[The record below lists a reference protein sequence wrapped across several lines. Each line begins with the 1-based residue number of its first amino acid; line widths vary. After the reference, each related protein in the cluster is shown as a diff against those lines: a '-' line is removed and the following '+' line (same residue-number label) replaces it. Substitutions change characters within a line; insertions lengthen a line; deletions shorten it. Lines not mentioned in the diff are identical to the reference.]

1 MFWFSDKSHLLFS
14 FLPSYLSR
22 NVTYRKI
29 PKISSGSY
37 IFQRPFLRGLFL
49 DGFIFRGAYVGR
61 EVCFSK
67 SIGLAYS
74 WKEIDLFWFVLL
86 CIWGQ
91 FPSTSP
97 RGAYFRTGDFT
108 EGFLCYEFGGAYT
121 WRDLF
126 SEFYGSFSM
135 GFKYGR
141 IPAVSKAH
149 LLEFWMKYF
158 VYYYLIY
165 YGQLFS

>member
-1 MFWFSDKSHLLFS
+1 MFWFSDKSHLRTFVLIS

-29 PKISSGSY
+29 PKISPGSY

-49 DGFIFRGAYVGR
+49 DGLIFRGAYVGR

-74 WKEIDLFWFVLL
+74 WKEINRSCFVLP
-86 CIWGQ
+86 CVWGQ
-91 FPSTSP
+91 FSRYKLPGGLYSEG
-97 RGAYFRTGDFT
+97 RFHGGFFVLQVWGDLYM
-108 EGFLCYEFGGAYT
+108 EGLIF
-121 WRDLF
+121 W
-126 SEFYGSFSM
+126 SSFSM

-149 LLEFWMKYF
+149 LLEFWMKYWSIF
-158 VYYYLIY
+158 
-165 YGQLFS
+165 

>member
-29 PKISSGSY
+29 PKISPGSY

-49 DGFIFRGAYVGR
+49 DGLIFVGAYVRR
-61 EVCFSK
+61 EVCVSK

-74 WKEIDLFWFVLL
+74 WKEINRFCFVLP

-91 FPSTSP
+91 FPKHKP
-97 RGAYFRTGDFT
+97 PGG
-108 EGFLCYEFGGAYT
+108 LIFGGAISRRVFCVTSLGELIHGGVYFRNFT
-121 WRDLF
+121 VVSAWDSNMASYQQF
-126 SEFYGSFSM
+126 Q
-135 GFKYGR
+135 KR
-141 IPAVSKAH
+141 I
-149 LLEFWMKYF
+149 Y
-158 VYYYLIY
+158 
-165 YGQLFS
+165 

>member
-1 MFWFSDKSHLLFS
+1 MFWFSDKSHLRTFVLFS

-49 DGFIFRGAYVGR
+49 DGLIFGGAYVR
-61 EVCFSK
+61 KEVCVSI
-67 SIGLAYS
+67 SIGLAYI
-74 WKEIDLFWFVLL
+74 WKVINRFCFVLL

-91 FPSTSP
+91 YSKYKPP
-97 RGAYFRTGDFT
+97 GGAYIRRGDFT
-108 EGFLCYEFGGAYT
+108 EGFLCYEFKGVGGLYMEG
-121 WRDLF
+121 LI
-126 SEFYGSFSM
+126 YCSFSI

-149 LLEFWMKYF
+149 LLEFWMKYWSIF
-158 VYYYLIY
+158 
-165 YGQLFS
+165 

>member
-1 MFWFSDKSHLLFS
+1 MFWFSDKSHLRTFVLFS
-14 FLPSYLSR
+14 FLPSYLSL

-29 PKISSGSY
+29 PKISPGSY
-37 IFQRPFLRGLFL
+37 TFQRPFLRGLFL
-49 DGFIFRGAYVGR
+49 DGLIFVGAYVRR
-61 EVCFSK
+61 EVCVSK

-74 WKEIDLFWFVLL
+74 WKEINRFCFVLL

-91 FPSTSP
+91 FSKHKTP
-97 RGAYFRTGDFT
+97 GGLYW
-108 EGFLCYEFGGAYT
+108 EGRFHGGFFVLRVWGSLYMEG
-121 WRDLF
+121 LI

-149 LLEFWMKYF
+149 LLEFWMKYWSIF
-158 VYYYLIY
+158 
-165 YGQLFS
+165 

>member
-1 MFWFSDKSHLLFS
+1 MFWFSDKSHLRTFVLFS

-29 PKISSGSY
+29 PKISPGSY

-49 DGFIFRGAYVGR
+49 DGLIFVGAYVRR
-61 EVCFSK
+61 EVCVSK

-74 WKEIDLFWFVLL
+74 WKEINRFCFVLL

-91 FPSTSP
+91 FSKHKIPGGLYW
-97 RGAYFRTGDFT
+97 RGDFT

-121 WRDLF
+121 WRGLF
-126 SEFYGSFSM
+126 
-135 GFKYGR
+135 R
-141 IPAVSKAH
+141 NCTVVSAWDSNMAAYQQFQKRT
-149 LLEFWMKYF
+149 Y
-158 VYYYLIY
+158 
-165 YGQLFS
+165 